1 MNTTL
6 FSLFVLRGLMDVR
19 EKNGHSL
26 RCNIDC
32 IETMCDAQLT
42 LLLYIHRNFIHY
54 VKEVAQFSCVTRFP
68 IVILHSYV
76 CFFFLMIIQ
85 QSAHQFFCINLL

>member
-1 MNTTL
+1 
-6 FSLFVLRGLMDVR
+6 MDLG
-19 EKNGHSL
+19 EKKNVHRI
-26 RCNIDC
+26 RCSIVY
-32 IETMCDAQLT
+32 IETICHAQLI
-42 LLLYIHRNFIHY
+42 LLLYVHRNFIHY

-85 QSAHQFFCINLL
+85 QSAHQFCCLLIFSNR